1 MSYDRWKEVKLPMIQ
16 YQSEHVTVFQSALY
30 QTTSTVVQTKEMVLI
45 VDPNWLSNEVE
56 AIQDYVH
63 TIKGERDTY
72 LLFTHGDIIGYK
84 AFPDAR
90 TIGSVGL
97 QQHPQ
102 KEHELQMIREF
113 DAKNYI
119 VRNYPIEFPKL
130 DIVIHEDGQQ
140 LHLGDTTLT
149 FYQAPGHT
157 ADGLITIVEPLGI
170 MIAGDYLSDFELPF
184 IYQSAKA
191 YRKTLDKA
199 KQMIE
204 THFIHLLVPG
214 HGQATADSGEMK
226 RRLDMASDY
235 LNRLCQAVLTNNE
248 HALDALYNEHA
259 FLSTFTEACHKEN
272 VSMIRSE
279 YM

>member
-1 MSYDRWKEVKLPMIQ
+1 MIQ
-16 YQSEHVTVFQSALY
+16 YQNEHLTVFQSELF

-45 VDPNWLSNEVE
+45 VDPNWLSNEVK

-63 TIKGERDTY
+63 TIKGDRDTY
-72 LLFTHGDIIGYK
+72 LLFTHGDFDHIIGYQ
-84 AFPDAR
+84 AFPDAK
-90 TIGSVGL
+90 TIGSFGL
-97 QQHPQ
+97 QNHPK
-102 KEHELQMIREF
+102 KEHKLQLIREF

-140 LHLGDTTLT
+140 LCLGDTIMT

-157 ADGLITIVEPLGI
+157 ADGLITIIEPLGV
-170 MIAGDYLSDFELPF
+170 MIPGDYLSDFELPF

-191 YRKTLDKA
+191 YSQTLDKIKSMFDA
-199 KQMIE
+199 
-204 THFIHLLVPG
+204 HSIHLLVPG
-214 HGQATADSGEMK
+214 HGQATAESGEMK
-226 RRLDMASDY
+226 RRVDMASDY

-248 HALDALYNEHA
+248 HALDALSKEHA

-272 VSMIRSE
+272 VSIIRSE
-279 YM
+279 YC